1 MQAVETREKFRGSFN
16 PICKIRL
23 EANKILKLPFSVFV
37 KQRAKE
43 KNFIIFMKNLRLRF
57 KNQKGFNLVE
67 LMIVIAIIAIL
78 IAVAIP
84 AYQSMVRNGN
94 EVSTIQALQNIKTLQ
109 VGYAGKHQGKFAP
122 TFDELIKSVDL
133 DERFAGETPVVNGYV
148 FKMTVQ
154 QPSGS
159 TPSKYSINADP
170 QPDQGKRHF
179 YFDSS
184 LSTKT
189 TARRPTK
196 TLRFRNKVL
205 ISFRPLSSVVERSL
219 HTR

>member
-1 MQAVETREKFRGSFN
+1 
-16 PICKIRL
+16 
-23 EANKILKLPFSVFV
+23 
-37 KQRAKE
+37 
-43 KNFIIFMKNLRLRF
+43 MKNLRRNF
-57 KNQKGFNLVE
+57 RNQQGFNLVE

-84 AYQSMVRNGN
+84 AYQAMVRNGN

-133 DERFAGETPVVNGYV
+133 DERFAGDAPVVNGYV

-154 QPSGS
+154 QSSGS

-170 QPDQGKRHF
+170 QTDQGKRHF
-179 YFDSS
+179 YFDSA
-184 LSTKT
+184 LSTTKAT
-189 TARRPTK
+189 EEERPATATDPS
-196 TLRFRNKVL
+196 
-205 ISFRPLSSVVERSL
+205 I
-219 HTR
+219 